1 MDFNT
6 HVVNESVGQLHR
18 SSAMAIPTNFVN
30 YIFDFK
36 PENRNQLLNLIQ
48 YTLLAFIPV
57 ILTLRLI
64 KYTIP
69 VDTDS
74 KTTIEIALEV
84 IAEVIMIVLAIWF
97 TTRIIQYIPTY
108 SGTAY
113 PTNNGVG
120 FIVPFVIILSTLQTK
135 LGAKLNILI
144 DRVSRM
150 VKSEPFV
157 GNSTGNNTSNNTNNT
172 NTGNNTGNNS
182 GNNTNNNGIK
192 PIQPD
197 FRDISQL
204 LPTDTTFSNMPK
216 QYSEGNSS
224 NGRNVERGNINSN
237 INSNQVMGEP
247 TAANDGGWSS
257 SGMWN

>member
-6 HVVNESVGQLHR
+6 HVNETVGQLHR
-18 SSAMAIPTNFVN
+18 SNAMAIPTNFVN
-30 YIFDFK
+30 YVFDFK

-48 YTLLAFIPV
+48 YTLIAFLPV

-84 IAEVIMIVLAIWF
+84 IAEVILIVLAIWF
-97 TTRIIQYIPTY
+97 TNRIIQYIPTY

-150 VKSEPFV
+150 IKSEPFV
-157 GNSTGNNTSNNTNNT
+157 GNSGNENSGNSGNGGGNGGNNPPMQPDYRDIAQLIPSNPAFSSMPTKYSSD
-172 NTGNNTGNNS
+172 GNNS
-182 GNNTNNNGIK
+182 GNSGNGVN
-192 PIQPD
+192 
-197 FRDISQL
+197 RGNS
-204 LPTDTTFSNMPK
+204 
-216 QYSEGNSS
+216 GNSS
-224 NGRNVERGNINSN
+224 NSNSN
-237 INSNQVMGEP
+237 NMGGGQELGEP
-247 TAANDGGWSS
+247 MAANEGGWSS
-257 SGMWN
+257 SGAW